1 MVTTS
6 SFHCREPRVRS
17 LVTELRSS
25 MPHDMAKKK
34 RLIERKIYIYVY
46 MRNFPGC
53 LGDLCGKGGRRGP
66 MWMMPGC
73 RGTLDVQKKVAEK
86 VGTI

>member
-1 MVTTS
+1 
-6 SFHCREPRVRS
+6 
-17 LVTELRSS
+17 
-25 MPHDMAKKK
+25 MPHNMAKKK
-34 RLIERKIYIYVY
+34 KKAYRKKKNIYVY

>member
-1 MVTTS
+1 
-6 SFHCREPRVRS
+6 
-17 LVTELRSS
+17 
-25 MPHDMAKKK
+25 
-34 RLIERKIYIYVY
+34 

-53 LGDLCGKGGRRGP
+53 LGDLCRKGGRPGP

>member
-1 MVTTS
+1 
-6 SFHCREPRVRS
+6 
-17 LVTELRSS
+17 

-34 RLIERKIYIYVY
+34 AYRKKKKIYIYIYIYVY

-53 LGDLCGKGGRRGP
+53 LGDLCRKGGRPGP